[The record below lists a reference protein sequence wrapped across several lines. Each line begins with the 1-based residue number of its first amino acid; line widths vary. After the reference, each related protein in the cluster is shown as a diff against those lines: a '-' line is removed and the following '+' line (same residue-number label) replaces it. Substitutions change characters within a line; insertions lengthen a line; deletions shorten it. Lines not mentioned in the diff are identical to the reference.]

1 MMPETRPQD
10 KLVFT
15 NDEDTGMVPRNPDD
29 RNNDGEIRYYVRV
42 YFKTNREHLFPA
54 RDLDN
59 ARDIAA
65 RCVREHVWII
75 LDNGQEEFFPPTEI
89 HKVKIVRG

>member
-1 MMPETRPQD
+1 MA
-10 KLVFT
+10 T
-15 NDEDTGMVPRNPDD
+15 NDKITFTKDEYTTITRTDNPDT
-29 RNNDGEIRYYVRV
+29 RNAEGKVAYYVRV
-42 YFKTNREHLFPA
+42 YFKTNREHMFPA

-75 LDNGQEEFFPPTEI
+75 HDNGEEEFFPPVEI
-89 HKVKIVRG
+89 HKVKIVSA